1 MDVSCFPATCYEERG
16 IMGDLAPTTDSTSR
30 LRTVRKIVV
39 TWDGWRDRILSRAE
53 TEGYG
58 DVSFFISGDR
68 EDLMRE
74 LADADVAMVAVWD
87 AELLSAGRRLGWV
100 HAVSGGI
107 ESYLFPEFLESGV
120 PFTCAKPTF
129 GVPGAESALA
139 AMLMVTR
146 RNHFSA
152 GQPATEHWL
161 EARDD
166 DLSPENL
173 AGKTV
178 GILGMGRMG
187 QALAPRAAALGM
199 RVLSA
204 TRTPRAATDGVQRS
218 YTVEQMDEFLGPLD
232 FLVVAVP
239 STPQT
244 RGMIGESVFNAM
256 KQTAWV
262 IDISGRIPIIDY
274 PALVS
279 AIEQARIAGIC
290 TQPSG
295 YDPDQGMPPQV
306 SDFWRRENV
315 YVSPCRGTSREQV
328 AAGLDLFF
336 DNLRAFEADEPLDG
350 LVDKRAGY

>member
-1 MDVSCFPATCYEERG
+1 MS
-16 IMGDLAPTTDSTSR
+16 DSESR
-30 LRTVRKIVV
+30 RRTVRKVVV

-53 TEGYG
+53 MEGYD

-74 LADADVAMVAVWD
+74 LADADVVIAAVWD
-87 AELLSAGRRLGWV
+87 AELLSSSHRLGWV

-107 ESYLFPEFLESGV
+107 EGYLFPEFVESAV

-146 RNHFSA
+146 RNNFA
-152 GQPATEHWL
+152 TGQPGTEQWL
-161 EARDD
+161 QARDD
-166 DLSPENL
+166 ELSPENL

-204 TRTPRAATDGVQRS
+204 TRTPRAAMDGVQVS
-218 YTVEQMDEFLGPLD
+218 YTVEQMDEFLERLD

-244 RGMIGESVFNAM
+244 RGMIDESVFGAM
-256 KQTAWV
+256 KQTAWIV
-262 IDISGRIPIIDY
+262 DISGRIPIFDY
-274 PALVS
+274 PALVR
-279 AIEQARIAGIC
+279 AIEHDRIAGIC

-295 YDPDQGMPPQV
+295 HDPDQGMPAQGSP
-306 SDFWRRENV
+306 FWRRDNV

-336 DNLRAFEADEPLDG
+336 DNLRAFEANEPLDG

>member
-1 MDVSCFPATCYEERG
+1 
-16 IMGDLAPTTDSTSR
+16 MGDLDSKTSTAGSR
-30 LRTVRKIVV
+30 NTVQKIVV
-39 TWDGWRDRILSRAE
+39 TWNGWKDRILTQAE
-53 TEGYG
+53 AEGYG
-58 DVSFFISGDR
+58 NVAFFIGEDR
-68 EDLMRE
+68 DDLMRE
-74 LADADVAMVAVWD
+74 LADADAVMAAVWD
-87 AELLSAGRRLGWV
+87 AELLSASRRLGWV

-107 ESYLFPEFLESGV
+107 ESYLFPEFVGSPV

-146 RNHFSA
+146 RNHFSV
-152 GQPATEHWL
+152 GHHKTEHWL
-161 EARDD
+161 RARDD
-166 DLSPENL
+166 DLLPENL

-178 GILGMGRMG
+178 GILGMGHMG

-204 TRTPRAATDGVQRS
+204 TRTPREFMDGVQRS
-218 YTVEQMDEFLGPLD
+218 YTIEQMDEFLEQLD
-232 FLVVAVP
+232 FIVVAVP

-244 RGMIGESVFNAM
+244 RAMLGEAVFQAM

-262 IDISGRIPIIDY
+262 IDISGRIPIFDY
-274 PALVS
+274 PALVQ
-279 AIEQARIAGIC
+279 AIEQGWIAGIC

-295 YDPDQGMPPQV
+295 YDSSQGMPQQS
-306 SDFWRRENV
+306 SDFWQRDNV
-315 YVSPCRGTSREQV
+315 YVSPCRGTSGEQL

-336 DNLRAFEADEPLDG
+336 DNLRAFEAGGTLLG